1 MTNTLAGKV
10 AIITGAGAGIGRATA
25 LRMAAEGARVV
36 VADRDA
42 ESCDETVR
50 LIRQEDGEAIAI
62 ATDVTREE
70 QVRSMVSGTVEQYGR
85 LDIAFNNAGIEGNP
99 ALTADYDLDTWNQVI
114 QINLTGVFLC
124 MKYQLPEMQKNG
136 SGSIINCSSIA
147 GKVGFETS
155 SAYVASK
162 HGVIGLTKTAA
173 LEYAGEG
180 IRVNTVCPGVIETAM
195 IDRAVA
201 KRDDVDMR
209 AMLTGMA
216 PVGRMGTS
224 DEIAEAVL
232 YLAGDNSRFITG
244 SALVVDGGYLAR

>member
-42 ESCDETVR
+42 EGCDETVR
-50 LIRQEDGEAIAI
+50 MIRDDGGEAIAI
-62 ATDVTREE
+62 ATDVTSEE
-70 QVRSMVSGTVEQYGR
+70 QIKAMVSGTVEQYGR

-99 ALTADYDLDTWNQVI
+99 APTAEYDVQTWNQVI
-114 QINLTGVFLC
+114 QVNLTGVFLC

-147 GKVGFETS
+147 GKIGFEAS

-173 LEYAGEG
+173 LEYAPEG
-180 IRVNTVCPGVIETAM
+180 IRVNAICPGVIDTAM
-195 IDRAVA
+195 VDRAIE
-201 KRDDVDMR
+201 KRTDVDMR
-209 AMLTGMA
+209 EMLTAMA

-232 YLAGDNSRFITG
+232 YLASDNARFTTG
-244 SALVVDGGYLAR
+244 TALVVDGGYLAR